1 MSQSRKTLE
10 DLISRLEDIAEK
22 IQDGNV
28 GLEEAIALYEE
39 GRRIA
44 KECNERL
51 NVIQRKLEIIDP
63 SDIQDRDDDVD
74 SDGDLRDLG
83 RDNPILLA

>member
-1 MSQSRKTLE
+1 ME

>member
-1 MSQSRKTLE
+1 ME

-63 SDIQDRDDDVD
+63 SDIQNRDDDVD